1 MCVCGETIIIFL
13 GIHLIRKASKWIND
27 TSCKTMKNI
36 GKPLL
41 DYIIKYSPEI
51 GKIIGKYF
59 NNPQKGYQIGKIIYD
74 LCNKDEK

>member
-1 MCVCGETIIIFL
+1 
-13 GIHLIRKASKWIND
+13 
-27 TSCKTMKNI
+27 MKNI